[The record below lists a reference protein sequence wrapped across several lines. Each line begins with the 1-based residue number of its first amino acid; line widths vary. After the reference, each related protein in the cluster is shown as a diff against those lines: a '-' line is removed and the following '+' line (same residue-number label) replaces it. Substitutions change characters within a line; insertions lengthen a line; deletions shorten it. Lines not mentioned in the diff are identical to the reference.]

1 MVAVVVL
8 DNSILVSLVVSDED
22 PTYSE
27 QVLKSV
33 KSGGR
38 LIAPNLC
45 MCEFGNAMLSC
56 VRRKRMTMGQAWKA
70 FERLEE
76 LPIEFGAGISFHEL
90 TAIHALADASGLSFY
105 DAVYLMLALAKNARL
120 ATLDRP
126 LQAAAKKQGVEIFE

>member
-22 PTYSE
+22 PTFSE
-27 QVLKSV
+27 QVLQSV
-33 KSGGR
+33 HSGAR
-38 LIAPNLC
+38 LMAPSLC

-76 LPIEFGAGISFHEL
+76 LPIEFVAGISFHEL
-90 TAIHALADASGLSFY
+90 AAIHAMADASGLSFY
-105 DAVYLMLALAKNARL
+105 DSVYLMLAISKNARL
-120 ATLDRP
+120 ATLDMP
-126 LQAAAKKQGVEIFE
+126 LQAAAKKQGVEVFE